1 MKTNVLKMKAIIL
14 IFGLLILNSAVLK
27 SQPLEL
33 NPAFGGFVWETH
45 PDSSNFNVNA
55 ENNSDMNVQY
65 SPDDS
70 DSREAYLKFDIS
82 DVKQIVTSATLFL
95 TAGQKSGTED
105 KYGDKEWEEVDHFY
119 VEVYG
124 ITQNWSADTLTWNK
138 KPEAEGYPLATFDVS
153 PGDWVRYDMSTEKL
167 LTYINGAVTAGQT
180 EITFILKAKDPYTN
194 TRAWVSNGMGWAN
207 GLPVLTIE
215 SKDIDVTVEAA
226 KDIWVDEA
234 APEAN
239 RNGVWD
245 MGVLNAEGKSRHT
258 YIAFDKGDLPDFA
271 TDVYLQLFGKQKHD
285 EDKWD
290 KFVYQTQPDFIVE
303 VYGCYENNWDE
314 TTLTWDTENRPQS
327 TRLPLAEINVNNI
340 STWYTANDERLI
352 NYYNRMMADPGE
364 SQISFILKA
373 KEENASSRVWFA
385 ENVWGGHAAKL
396 SASGMQ
402 RGGSVGSS
410 EATFVDEAFQY
421 NNFNDQ
427 RDMHVA
433 LANGKHRVTYLK
445 FDLTDQ
451 SEANEVIMT
460 IVGGQ
465 QGNGYMVKDH
475 FMVDVYA
482 CEEKAWAEDQVVW
495 ATAPDITGDALA
507 TVDFVDGNRQLAVS
521 NEFTAYINSKI
532 SSGAQEVTLALKAQN
547 ESFSETD
554 SLRAWVYDGNNPTSL
569 DFLYAVSSS
578 LAAPVFD
585 PAPGVQTENFSI
597 TMTTETEG
605 AEIYYTLDGSAPSQ
619 ESTKYT
625 APVDMTADMGN
636 VTLRA
641 ITIKDGARS
650 AESRGDFLVGI
661 QKPYDGEPVELPA
674 IVYAT
679 KFDIGGPTV
688 SYYTTNTS
696 FPDWA
701 DLHECRTDNAQIVG
715 NTEGCNFEIG
725 NVAAPSPYQWMEYT
739 IKVPADITCYKANVF
754 YRKAEEAEGQDP
766 ASLRIQ
772 IVDNNDNVTHTLID
786 SVEFEPNIPAWDYD
800 GDGEPTLVEPAF
812 TMPAG
817 EQVLRLTI
825 LGHDWNIERIDF
837 IPSTACGTSAIA
849 DPAAIDGL
857 RVFPN
862 PVNNGIIN
870 LQWNK
875 APESAVQISMFD
887 LHGKRILEKTV
898 NSNSNA
904 MRIPVE
910 NVNKGIYLLKI
921 MSNNKMHIQKIILLY
936 EGI

>member
-1 MKTNVLKMKAIIL
+1 MIMRTNVLKLNSVIL
-14 IFGLLILNSAVLK
+14 MIGLLVMSNTGLK
-27 SQPLEL
+27 SQMLEVNPLH
-33 NPAFGGFVWETH
+33 AGFVWETH

-55 ENNSDMNVQY
+55 GNNSDMNVQY
-65 SPDDS
+65 SPDDA

-82 DVKQIVTSATLFL
+82 EMKQIATSVTLYL
-95 TAGQKSGTED
+95 TAGQKGGTEET
-105 KYGDKEWEEVDHFY
+105 YGDKEWVKTEHFY
-119 VEVYG
+119 IEVYG
-124 ITQNWSADTLTWNK
+124 TTEEWSADTLTWNQ
-138 KPEAEGYPLATFDVS
+138 KPASEGYPLATFDVLPDS
-153 PGDWVRYDMSTEKL
+153 WARYEMEGDKIL
-167 LTYINGAVTAGQT
+167 NYINGVKTNGAT
-180 EITFILKAKDPYTN
+180 EVTFILKAKDPYTN
-194 TRAWVSNGMGWAN
+194 SRAWVTNGMGWEAQT
-207 GLPVLTIE
+207 PVLEID

-234 APEAN
+234 APEVN

-285 EDKWD
+285 KDGWD
-290 KFVYQTQPDFIVE
+290 DFVYQTQPDFIVE
-303 VYGCYENNWDE
+303 VYGCYNNNWDE

-340 STWYTANDERLI
+340 STWYTAADERLI
-352 NYYNRMMADPGE
+352 NYFNRTMADPGK

-385 ENVWGGHAAKL
+385 ENVWKGHAAKL

-410 EATFVDEAFQY
+410 EATFVDEAFPY

-445 FDLTDQ
+445 YDLAGQ

-465 QGNGYMVKDH
+465 QGNGYMVQDH

-482 CEEKAWAEDQVVW
+482 CEEKAWAEAQVVW

-521 NEFTAYINSKI
+521 VEFTAYINSKI
-532 SSGAQEVTLALKAQN
+532 SSGAQEITLALKAQN

-554 SLRAWVYDGNNPTSL
+554 SLRAWVYDGNHPTSL

-578 LAAPVFD
+578 IAAPVFD

-605 AEIYYTLDGSAPSQ
+605 ADIYYTLDGSAPTQ

-625 APVDMTADMGN
+625 APVNMTVEMGN

-641 ITIKDGARS
+641 VTIKDGARS

-679 KFDIGGPTV
+679 KFDVGGPTV

-696 FPDWA
+696 FPNWA
-701 DLHECRTDNAQIVG
+701 ELHECRTDNAQIVG
-715 NTEGCNFEIG
+715 DTEDCNFEIG
-725 NVAAPSPYQWMEYT
+725 AIAAPSPYQWMEYT
-739 IKVPADITCYKANVF
+739 IKVPTDITCYKAKVF
-754 YRKAEEAEGQDP
+754 YRKAEESTGQDP

-772 IVDNNDNVTHTLID
+772 IVDNNDIVTHTLID

-800 GDGEPTLVEPAF
+800 GDGDPKLIESSFTL
-812 TMPAG
+812 PAG

-825 LGHDWNIERIDF
+825 LGHDWNLERIDF
-837 IPSTACGTSAIA
+837 VPSTACGSSIITEKDAIE
-849 DPAAIDGL
+849 DII
-857 RVFPN
+857 VYPN
-862 PVNNGIIN
+862 PVTNGVLN
-870 LQWNK
+870 LHRNK
-875 APESAVQISMFD
+875 IQNTAIQISVFD
-887 LHGKRILEKTV
+887 IHGKRIFEKTV
-898 NSNSNA
+898 TNHDKNL
-904 MRIPVE
+904 RIPVE
-910 NVNKGIYLLKI
+910 NVTKGMYFLKI
-921 MSNNKMHIQKIILLY
+921 WGNNKTQVQKIVI
-936 EGI
+936 E